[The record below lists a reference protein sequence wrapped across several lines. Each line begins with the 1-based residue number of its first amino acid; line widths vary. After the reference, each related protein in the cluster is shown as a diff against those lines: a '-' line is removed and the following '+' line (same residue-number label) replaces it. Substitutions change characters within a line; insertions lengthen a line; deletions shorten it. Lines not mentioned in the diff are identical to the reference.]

1 MGKSARAKQAQRAR
15 RAQQSAAPASALA
28 GGPASA
34 SGQGGQDA
42 VGPRRPCP
50 CGSGRRYKNCH
61 GSTDGPAPF
70 VSRTFEGLPGEC
82 DWVALREF
90 VPAATAPLRLAEG
103 DRDVTVCSLLP
114 MTWPGLVRDDGSV
127 WLGLQVQHDS
137 GDASRDLARVTE
149 LARGTEPGNPV
160 ALTDLPGPGPRMQ
173 DLVAGDATFEVTVHD
188 GFDFWVADVD
198 DPTGEVA
205 ASLQNANA
213 AMTPTR
219 RLESV
224 EAAYWCD
231 VGSKE
236 HLRWVMPHAE
246 DAMLDALARL
256 HAQEADSL
264 VQGSRLVGSFRA
276 HGLLVPVWDL
286 PVGTGSDVLEEPAT
300 TFAARLGDALADTTA
315 LSSEERAARA
325 GLRNRQL
332 TIR

>member
-1 MGKSARAKQAQRAR
+1 MGKSARAKQAR
-15 RAQQSAAPASALA
+15 RAQRSAVTANGGDPAVDPAA
-28 GGPASA
+28 GRAA
-34 SGQGGQDA
+34 GQA
-42 VGPRRPCP
+42 VGPRQPCP

-61 GSTDGPAPF
+61 GSAEGAAPF

-90 VPAATAPLRLAEG
+90 VPAASAPLRLTG
-103 DRDVTVCSLLP
+103 TDRAVQVCSLLP
-114 MTWPGLVRDDGSV
+114 MTWPALVRDDGSL

-149 LARGTEPGNPV
+149 LALEAEPGNPV
-160 ALTDLPGPGPRMQ
+160 VMPDLPGPGPRMQ
-173 DLVAGDATFEVTVHD
+173 DLVAADATFEVTVHD

-224 EAAYWCD
+224 DAAYWCD
-231 VGSKE
+231 VGTKE

-246 DAMLDALARL
+246 DPMLDALARL
-256 HAQEADSL
+256 HAKEADSL
-264 VQGSRLVGSFRA
+264 VDGSRLVGSFRA

-286 PVGTGSDVLEEPAT
+286 PVGTGAEVLEEPAAA
-300 TFAARLGDALADTTA
+300 FATRLGDALADTTA
-315 LSSEERAARA
+315 LSAQERAARA

>member
-1 MGKSARAKQAQRAR
+1 MGKSARAKQAR
-15 RAQQSAAPASALA
+15 RAQQSAAPAT
-28 GGPASA
+28 GTGQ
-34 SGQGGQDA
+34 SGQSGQA
-42 VGPRRPCP
+42 TVGPRQPCP

-61 GSTDGPAPF
+61 GSAEGAAPF

-90 VPAATAPLRLAEG
+90 VPAASAPLRLADS
-103 DRDVTVCSLLP
+103 DRDVKVCSLLP
-114 MTWPGLVRDDGSV
+114 MTWPALVRDNGAV

-149 LARGTEPGNPV
+149 LAMDTEPGNPV
-160 ALTDLPGPGPRMQ
+160 AVTDLPGPGPRMQ
-173 DLVAGDATFEVTVHD
+173 DLVAGDATFDVTVHD

-198 DPTGEVA
+198 DPSGEVA

-213 AMTPTR
+213 AMSPTR

-231 VGSKE
+231 VGTKE

-246 DAMLDALARL
+246 DALLDALARL
-256 HAQEADSL
+256 HANGADSL
-264 VQGSRLVGSFRA
+264 VEGSRLVGSFRA

-286 PVGTGSDVLEEPAT
+286 PVGTGSEVLEEPAT
-300 TFAARLGDALADTTA
+300 AFASRLGDALADTAA
-315 LSSEERAARA
+315 LTTEERAARA

>member
-1 MGKSARAKQAQRAR
+1 MGKSARAKQAR
-15 RAQQSAAPASALA
+15 RAQQSAGTA
-28 GGPASA
+28 GDDQAVGDTV
-34 SGQGGQDA
+34 GQA
-42 VGPRRPCP
+42 VGPRQPCP

-61 GSTDGPAPF
+61 GGADDAAPF

-90 VPAATAPLRLAEG
+90 VPAASAPLRLADT
-103 DRDVTVCSLLP
+103 DRAVRVCSLLP
-114 MTWPGLVRDDGSV
+114 MTWPALVRDDGSV
-127 WLGLQVQHDS
+127 WLGLQVPHDS
-137 GDASRDLARVTE
+137 GDASRDLARATE
-149 LARGTEPGNPV
+149 LALDTEPGNPV
-160 ALTDLPGPGPRMQ
+160 AMPDLPGGGPRMQ
-173 DLVAGDATFEVTVHD
+173 DLVAADATFEVTVHD

-219 RLESV
+219 KLASV

-246 DAMLDALARL
+246 DPMVDALARL
-256 HAQEADSL
+256 HAKGADAL
-264 VQGSRLVGSFRA
+264 VEGSRLVGSFRA

-286 PVGTGSDVLEEPAT
+286 PVGTGAEALEDPASA
-300 TFAARLGDALADTTA
+300 FATRLGDALADTTA
-315 LSSEERAARA
+315 LGSAERAARA

>member
-1 MGKSARAKQAQRAR
+1 MGKSARAKQAR
-15 RAQQSAAPASALA
+15 RAQRSAAPANGSGQA
-28 GGPASA
+28 GQTSQ
-34 SGQGGQDA
+34 SGQGE
-42 VGPRRPCP
+42 VGPRQPCP

-61 GSTDGPAPF
+61 GGAEGATTPF

-90 VPAATAPLRLAEG
+90 VPAASAPLQLADG
-103 DRDVTVCSLLP
+103 DREVKVCSLLP
-114 MTWPGLVRDDGSV
+114 MTWPGLVRDDGSI

-137 GDASRDLARVTE
+137 GDASRDLARITE
-149 LARGTEPGNPV
+149 LAMETEPGNPV
-160 ALTDLPGPGPRMQ
+160 AMPDLPGPGPRMQ
-173 DLVAGDATFEVTVHD
+173 DLVADDSTFEVTVHD

-213 AMTPTR
+213 AMTPTH

-246 DAMLDALARL
+246 DTMLDALARL
-256 HAQEADSL
+256 HAKEADSL
-264 VQGSRLVGSFRA
+264 VEGSRLVGSFRA

-286 PVGTGSDVLEEPAT
+286 PVGTGAAVLEEPAT
-300 TFAARLGDALADTTA
+300 AFAARLGDALADTTA